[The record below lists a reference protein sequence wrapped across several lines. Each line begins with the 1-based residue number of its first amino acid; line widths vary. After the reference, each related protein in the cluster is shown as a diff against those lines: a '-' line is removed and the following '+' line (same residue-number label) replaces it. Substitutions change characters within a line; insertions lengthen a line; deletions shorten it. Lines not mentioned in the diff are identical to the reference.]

1 MKGCL
6 KQFEWRRRLRRLG
19 VGLGIGA
26 RLVIITAQRSAERSM
41 HPPGNPQ
48 TRDVHRIYREP
59 RFLYRGFKVQVIVPL
74 DAPMLSQGT
83 NQPPLRSLG
92 GNIMRFPETPSM
104 APSNHSR
111 GVRVQKMTVASDRL
125 IRPQ

>member
-1 MKGCL
+1 M
-6 KQFEWRRRLRRLG
+6 R
-19 VGLGIGA
+19 GL
-26 RLVIITAQRSAERSM
+26 VTITAQRSAGRSM

-48 TRDVHRIYREP
+48 TRDVHRIYRGP

-92 GNIMRFPETPSM
+92 GNIMRFPETPSTA
-104 APSNHSR
+104 APNHA
-111 GVRVQKMTVASDRL
+111 GGDLVWASPKNERCF
-125 IRPQ
+125 

>member
-1 MKGCL
+1 MP
-6 KQFEWRRRLRRLG
+6 QAIRVAAAFARLG

-26 RLVIITAQRSAERSM
+26 RLVIITGQRSAERSM

-74 DAPMLSQGT
+74 DAPMLSQKAPISPRCDLSG
-83 NQPPLRSLG
+83 QHHEVSRDAVHG
-92 GNIMRFPETPSM
+92 GPQ
-104 APSNHSR
+104 SR
-111 GVRVQKMTVASDRL
+111 GRGSRL
-125 IRPQ
+125 GESKK

>member
-1 MKGCL
+1 MKRCL

-59 RFLYRGFKVQVIVPL
+59 RFLYRGFKVQVIVPQTL
-74 DAPMLSQGT
+74 RCYPKAPISPRCDLSVVT
-83 NQPPLRSLG
+83 AAPNHAG
-92 GNIMRFPETPSM
+92 GDL
-104 APSNHSR
+104 
-111 GVRVQKMTVASDRL
+111 VWASPKNERCF
-125 IRPQ
+125 

>member
-6 KQFEWRRRLRRLG
+6 KQFERGRRLRLLD
-19 VGLGIGA
+19 VGLDIGA
-26 RLVIITAQRSAERSM
+26 RPRHYHRSVFCRTVM

-83 NQPPLRSLG
+83 NQPRGCDL
-92 GNIMRFPETPSM
+92 SM
-104 APSNHSR
+104 ATS
-111 GVRVQKMTVASDRL
+111 
-125 IRPQ
+125 

>member
-1 MKGCL
+1 MP
-6 KQFEWRRRLRRLG
+6 QAIRVAAALRRLG

-83 NQPPLRSLG
+83 NQPRGCDL
-92 GNIMRFPETPSM
+92 SM
-104 APSNHSR
+104 ATS
-111 GVRVQKMTVASDRL
+111 
-125 IRPQ
+125 